1 MGSGFLSAEMLIFIA
16 GLAILF
22 TAAKVL
28 RKERSRRKA
37 TAATVSLSLNPEG
50 AKRALADGRVESAR
64 WAHLQRVEVVCTPI
78 PTADGA
84 RSFALLAESDDGL
97 TDRRGIERDGT
108 PAHLAESEEVG
119 CLVPLGVGWDDALL
133 THLSGRPGFRIERF
147 SAATEL
153 RPPRRTVVW
162 EAVPDDQVVGDGT
175 PSD

>member
-50 AKRALADGRVESAR
+50 AKRALGDGRVESAR

-84 RSFALLAESDDGL
+84 RSFAL
-97 TDRRGIERDGT
+97 
-108 PAHLAESEEVG
+108 LAESEEVG

>member
-84 RSFALLAESDDGL
+84 RSFALLAES
-97 TDRRGIERDGT
+97 
-108 PAHLAESEEVG
+108 EEVG